1 VPVPLDVPDLGYTP
15 TLGECIRRA
24 AERFGDKDFVVM
36 PHARLTYAEAERAS
50 RAYAKELVAA
60 GLGKGTRVA
69 ILDTYSL
76 EWVVAWLAA
85 VRIGCLTMPFSS
97 TYKSSE
103 IRTVLRV
110 GDVDTLLGATTI
122 LGKPVAALVEA
133 AVPGIADEQAPYR
146 LPAAPFFRRA
156 LLWGSD
162 LPSWASS
169 TDPFAPESGD
179 IADELFD
186 EIEREVVPADLA
198 QVTYTSGSSALPK
211 GVVHSHGAI
220 VRTNGVSS
228 PQMEPYTRPGAK
240 LLCGFPFFWIGGTM
254 LLSTSMQHGVT
265 LCALERFE
273 PGAALE
279 MVERERCTAVLAWPS
294 LIQSMKSHP
303 TFATRDLSSAPALV
317 DGPSDLAAIGSPV
330 PGIPMHRTMSET
342 GGSWNGCERKAVAVD
357 SPEPLAD
364 MEEGELCVRGFGVQQ
379 GYYKK
384 EREETFDADG
394 WLHTGDKVF
403 MHENVAYFL
412 GRFTEMIKSQGANVS
427 PREVELYFEQ
437 WPEIEHALVFGVPH
451 ETLEE
456 EVTAVVVFKPGHHL
470 TVEELQARARG
481 ELSAYKVPTRVEV
494 VDDETEIPWLASG
507 KPDKVRLRE
516 RLLEALPSRPPEG

>member
-1 VPVPLDVPDLGYTP
+1 MPLDVPDLGYTP

-50 RAYAKELVAA
+50 RAYAKELLAA

-122 LGKPVAALVEA
+122 LGKPVAALVEQ
-133 AVPGIADEQAPYR
+133 AVPGIVGQRAPFRLVDAPY
-146 LPAAPFFRRA
+146 LRRA

-162 LPSWASS
+162 LPAWAAP
-169 TDPFAPESGD
+169 TDPFAPRAGD
-179 IADELFD
+179 IADDLFD
-186 EIEREVVPADLA
+186 EIEREVTPADLA

-211 GVVHSHGAI
+211 GVVHSHGGI
-220 VRTNGVSS
+220 VRTTGVSS
-228 PQMEPYTRPGAK
+228 PEMEPFIRGGEAK

-254 LLSTSMQHGVT
+254 LLGTSLQHGVT

-279 MVERERCTAVLAWPS
+279 MVERERCTSVLAWPS

-303 TFATRDLSSAPALV
+303 TFATRDLSSAPALTE
-317 DGPSDLAAIGSPV
+317 GPSDLALIGSPV
-330 PGIPMHRTMSET
+330 PGIPLHRTMSET
-342 GGSWNGCERKAVAVD
+342 CGSWNGCERKAVSAD
-357 SPEPLAD
+357 SDQPLPD
-364 MEEGELCVRGFGVQQ
+364 MEEGELCVRGFGVLQ

-403 MHENVAYFL
+403 MHENRAYFL

-456 EVTAVVVFKPGHHL
+456 EVTAVIVFKPGFHL

-481 ELSAYKVPTRVEV
+481 EISAYKVPTRVEI
-494 VDDETEIPWLASG
+494 VDDEGEIPWLASG
-507 KPDKVRLRE
+507 KPDKVQLRT
-516 RLLEALPSRPPEG
+516 RLLEALPSPPPDR

>member
-1 VPVPLDVPDLGYTP
+1 VPLDVPDLGYTP
-15 TLGECIRRA
+15 TLGGCIRRA

-36 PHARLTYAEAERAS
+36 PHARLSYAEAERAS

-60 GLGKGTRVA
+60 GFGKGARVA

-97 TYKSSE
+97 TYRSSE

-110 GDVDTLLGATTI
+110 GDVDTLLGASTI
-122 LGKPVAALVEA
+122 LGKPVGALIEQ
-133 AVPGIADEQAPYR
+133 AVPGIVGQRAPLRVVDAPY
-146 LPAAPFFRRA
+146 LRRA
-156 LLWGSD
+156 LLWGSA
-162 LPSWASS
+162 LPAWAAP
-169 TDPFAPESGD
+169 TDPFAPQSGD
-179 IADELFD
+179 VTDELLD
-186 EIEREVVPADLA
+186 EIEREVTPADLA

-211 GVVHSHGAI
+211 GVVHSHGGI
-220 VRTNGVSS
+220 VRSTGVTS
-228 PQMEPYTRPGAK
+228 PEMEPFIRGGEAK

-254 LLSTSMQHGVT
+254 LLGTSLQHGVT
-265 LCALERFE
+265 LCVLERFE

-303 TFATRDLSSAPALV
+303 TFATRDLSSAPALTE
-317 DGPSDLAAIGSPV
+317 GPSDLALVGSPV
-330 PGIPMHRTMSET
+330 PGIPLHRTMSET
-342 GGSWNGCERKAVAVD
+342 CGSWNGCERKAVAAGSD
-357 SPEPLAD
+357 EPLPD
-364 MEEGELCVRGFGVQQ
+364 MEEGELCVRGFGVMQ

-403 MHENVAYFL
+403 MHENRAYFL

-456 EVTAVVVFKPGHHL
+456 EVTAVIVFKPGHHL
-470 TVEELQARARG
+470 RVEELQARARA
-481 ELSAYKVPTRVEV
+481 EISAYKVPTRVEI
-494 VDDETEIPWLASG
+494 VDDESEIPWLASG
-507 KPDKVRLRE
+507 KPDKVQLRA
-516 RLLEALPSRPPEG
+516 RLLEALPSPPPDR

>member
-1 VPVPLDVPDLGYTP
+1 VPLDVPDLGYTP
-15 TLGECIRRA
+15 TLGTCIRRA

-36 PHARLTYAEAERAS
+36 PQRRLTYAEAERAS
-50 RAYAKELVAA
+50 RAYARELLAA

-85 VRIGCLTMPFSS
+85 VRIGCLAMPFSS
-97 TYKSSE
+97 TYKSAE

-110 GDVDTLLGATTI
+110 GDVDTLLGAGTI
-122 LGKPVAALVEA
+122 LGKPVAALVEQA
-133 AVPGIADEQAPYR
+133 LPGVVGQQAPFR
-146 LPAAPFFRRA
+146 IVDAPYLRRA

-162 LPSWASS
+162 LPSWATP
-169 TDPFAPESGD
+169 TDPFAPQGD
-179 IADELFD
+179 DVTDELFD
-186 EIEREVVPADLA
+186 EIEREVTPADLA

-220 VRTNGVSS
+220 VRSTGVRS
-228 PQMEPYTRPGAK
+228 PEMEPFIRGGEAK

-254 LLSTSMQHGVT
+254 LLGTSLQHGVT

-273 PGAALE
+273 AGAALE
-279 MVERERCTAVLAWPS
+279 MVERERCTSVLAWPS

-303 TFATRDLSSAPALV
+303 AYATRDLSSAPMLTE
-317 DGPSDLAAIGSPV
+317 GPSDLALVGSPV
-330 PGIPMHRTMSET
+330 PGIPLHRTMSET
-342 GGSWNGCERKAVAVD
+342 CGSWNGCERKAVAD
-357 SPEPLAD
+357 DGGAPLPD
-364 MEEGELCVRGFGVQQ
+364 MEEGELCVRGFGVLQ

-403 MHENVAYFL
+403 MHENRAYFL

-437 WPEIEHALVFGVPH
+437 WPEIEHALVFGLPH

-470 TVEELQARARG
+470 SIEELQARARG
-481 ELSAYKVPTRVEV
+481 EISAYKVPTRVV
-494 VDDETEIPWLASG
+494 VVGDEDDIPWLASG
-507 KPDKVRLRE
+507 KPDKVRLRDQ
-516 RLLEALPSRPPEG
+516 LLEALPSRPPDR

>member
-1 VPVPLDVPDLGYTP
+1 
-15 TLGECIRRA
+15 
-24 AERFGDKDFVVM
+24 
-36 PHARLTYAEAERAS
+36 
-50 RAYAKELVAA
+50 
-60 GLGKGTRVA
+60 
-69 ILDTYSL
+69 
-76 EWVVAWLAA
+76 
-85 VRIGCLTMPFSS
+85 MPFSS
-97 TYKSSE
+97 TYKSAE

-110 GDVDTLLGATTI
+110 GDVDTLLGASSI

-133 AVPGIADEQAPYR
+133 AVPGIAEQRAPFR
-146 LPAAPFFRRA
+146 LVDVPFFRRA

-162 LPSWASS
+162 VPPWATS
-169 TDPFAPESGD
+169 TDPFAPAVGD
-179 IADELFD
+179 VTDALFD
-186 EIEREVVPADLA
+186 EIEREVAPADLA

-228 PQMEPYTRPGAK
+228 AQMEPYTRSGAK

-265 LCALERFE
+265 LCALARFE

-303 TFATRDLSSAPALV
+303 TFSTRDLSSAPALV
-317 DGPSDLAAIGSPV
+317 DGPSDLALVGSPV
-330 PGIPMHRTMSET
+330 PGIPTHRTMSET
-342 GGSWNGCERKAVAVD
+342 GGSWNGCERKAVAGD
-357 SPEPLAD
+357 APEPLAD
-364 MEEGELCVRGFGVQQ
+364 MEEGELCVRGFGVLQ

-403 MHENVAYFL
+403 MHENTAYFL

-437 WPEIEHALVFGVPH
+437 WPEIQHALVFGIPH
-451 ETLEE
+451 AELEE
-456 EVTAVVVFKPGHHL
+456 EVTAVIVFQPGQQL
-470 TVEELQARARG
+470 TVDDLQARART
-481 ELSAYKVPTRVEV
+481 EISAYKVPTRVV
-494 VDDETEIPWLASG
+494 IVDDEADIPWLGSG
-507 KPDKVRLRE
+507 KPDKKALRE
-516 RLLEALPSRPPEG
+516 RVLAGLPAPAPDR

>member
-24 AERFGDKDFVVM
+24 AERFGDKDFIVM
-36 PHARLTYAEAERAS
+36 PDARLSFAGAERAS
-50 RAYAKELVAA
+50 RAYAKELLAA

-69 ILDTYSL
+69 LLDTYSL
-76 EWVVAWLAA
+76 EWIVAWLAA

-110 GDVDTLLGATTI
+110 GDVDTLLGASTI
-122 LGKPVAALVEA
+122 IGKPVAALVEA
-133 AVPGIADEQAPYR
+133 AVPGIVDQRPPFR
-146 LPAAPFFRRA
+146 VPAVPFLRRA
-156 LLWGSD
+156 LLWGND
-162 LPSWASS
+162 APAWATP
-169 TDPFAPESGD
+169 TDPFAPEPGD
-179 IADELFD
+179 ITEELFD
-186 EIEREVVPADLA
+186 EIEREVTPADLA
-198 QVTYTSGSSALPK
+198 QATYTSGSSALPK

-220 VRTNGVSS
+220 VRTTGLATA
-228 PQMEPYTRPGAK
+228 QMEPYTRDGAK

-254 LLSTSMQHGVT
+254 LLGTSMQHGVT
-265 LCALERFE
+265 LCVLERFE

-279 MVERERCTAVLAWPS
+279 MIERERCTSVLAWPS
-294 LIQSMKSHP
+294 LVQSMKSHP
-303 TFATRDLSSAPALV
+303 DFATRDLSSAPALT
-317 DGPSDLAAIGSPV
+317 DGPSDLALIGSPV
-330 PGIPMHRTMSET
+330 PGIPMHRTMTET
-342 GGSWNGCERKAVAVD
+342 IGSWAGCERKAVAAG
-357 SPEPLAD
+357 SAEPLPD
-364 MEEGELCVRGFGVQQ
+364 MEEGELCVRGFGTLQ

-384 EREETFDADG
+384 EREQTFDADG

-403 MHENVAYFL
+403 MHENVAYFI

-456 EVTAVVVFKPGHHL
+456 EVTAVIVFKPGHHL
-470 TVEELQARARG
+470 AVDELQARARG
-481 ELSAYKVPTRVEV
+481 ELSAYKVPTNVIV
-494 VDDETEIPWLASG
+494 LDDESEIPWLASG
-507 KPDKVRLRE
+507 KPDKVRLRAQ
-516 RLLEALPSRPPEG
+516 LLEALPSPSPDR